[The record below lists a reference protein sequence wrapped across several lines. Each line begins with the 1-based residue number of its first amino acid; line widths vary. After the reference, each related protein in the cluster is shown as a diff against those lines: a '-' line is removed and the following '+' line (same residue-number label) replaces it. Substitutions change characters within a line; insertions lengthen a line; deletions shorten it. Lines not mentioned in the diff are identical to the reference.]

1 MVFADCFWQRCLC
14 DIPFGCLSWICQWIA
29 YYLVVYALASKIL
42 ASASQTNRVGKF
54 HRLPSGGGST
64 CITDALRYLSRDAQ
78 YVPRASVTFASVLT
92 PRWVLLASVS
102 GRIPII
108 ERGHEIYKGEKNT
121 SSICW
126 QGDNSNY
133 KR

>member
-1 MVFADCFWQRCLC
+1 MESYVGFACFLLVPTAEWT
-14 DIPFGCLSWICQWIA
+14 A

-42 ASASQTNRVGKF
+42 ASASQTNRVRKF
-54 HRLPSGGGST
+54 HRLPSGGGRT

-78 YVPRASVTFASVLT
+78 YVLRASETFASVLT

-108 ERGHEIYKGEKNT
+108 ERGQEIYKGEKNT
-121 SSICW
+121 SSIC
-126 QGDNSNY
+126 
-133 KR
+133 

>member
-1 MVFADCFWQRCLC
+1 M
-14 DIPFGCLSWICQWIA
+14 
-29 YYLVVYALASKIL
+29 YALASKIL

-78 YVPRASVTFASVLT
+78 YVPRASETFASVLT

-108 ERGHEIYKGEKNT
+108 ERGHEMYKGEKDKFQQLAGRQLQLQT
-121 SSICW
+121 AIVVS
-126 QGDNSNY
+126 GAEEKK
-133 KR
+133 KRSPDGG